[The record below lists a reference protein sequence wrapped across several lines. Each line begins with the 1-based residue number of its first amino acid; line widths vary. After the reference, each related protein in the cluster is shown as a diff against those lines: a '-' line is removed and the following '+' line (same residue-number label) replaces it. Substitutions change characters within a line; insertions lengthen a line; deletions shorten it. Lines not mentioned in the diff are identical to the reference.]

1 MFNTTKNHDSGL
13 EVAIDNALKELSG
26 HEAHSEEY
34 ASIVDQLTSL
44 YALKESPSRVSKDTL
59 VAVAGNLAGI
69 LLIINYEQRHVVAS
83 KALGFV
89 GKFAK

>member
-1 MFNTTKNHDSGL
+1 MFNNKKIQNPGL
-13 EVAIDNALKELSG
+13 EEAIETALKELRG

-34 ASIVDQLTSL
+34 AQIVDQLTSL
-44 YALKESPSRVSKDTL
+44 YALKESPSRVSKDTM

-69 LLIINYEQRHVVAS
+69 LLIINYEQRNVVAS

-89 GKFAK
+89 GKFIK